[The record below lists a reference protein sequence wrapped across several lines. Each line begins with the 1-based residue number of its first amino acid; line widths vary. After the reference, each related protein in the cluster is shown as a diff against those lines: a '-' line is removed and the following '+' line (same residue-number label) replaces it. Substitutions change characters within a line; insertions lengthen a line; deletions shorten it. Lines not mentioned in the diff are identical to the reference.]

1 MAKALALE
9 LLESLYNE
17 LMRKAKEGVYS
28 GEVLEHNACDVL
40 ANIHASRDPF
50 CIYRQEL
57 TSKGDRRKKSNDPL
71 SHVIRRLNEEIF
83 AITTTKSYPILLTP
97 KLYTICVSLLCEL
110 SFGKL
115 PPLFLETY
123 DGHVDKFE
131 SDFKPLML
139 EMFVRRAPWWIL
151 AQNIKYLVKCASS
164 GISGAMRN
172 DKIKLEFEEL
182 SPLMSIDTNSIGI
195 VDFLPLMFT
204 SFESLKKGISDGGY
218 LFSPKSNRDKHR
230 AKHKRSSNL
239 VGLGAIIEKTK
250 IVETFR
256 SFKKSE
262 KTVSSENPD
271 RILDTFALTRISIA
285 ALLKI
290 LANFRTESAR
300 KGSVQL
306 SSSFK
311 CMINDFKISVAA
323 LLAGTELLDSGNRD
337 CDAAPL
343 DASNKGGPQ
352 IISQQIFEL
361 DGSTSNDIFTLE
373 NKVNT
378 YFPFHFLHIQV
389 VSGMR
394 NLVKSLNYLKGSN
407 LEQEDNSGFIDFII
421 AYVMR
426 MLNQLK
432 MIVESKDL
440 GSIIHDKGSSCSV
453 SKFNRYSELIPSEL
467 ILLMEE
473 ISVYYA
479 PCRSIFKKKLLDLHV
494 SQLKGDPQRISSFF
508 IVSFTQALREGSFD
522 DLDTGL
528 LRDSWHLIFKEIVY
542 PGLLDPYKVD
552 LFISMISS
560 HSVVDSLS
568 LIDMESFIGKYFGV
582 ISRILAYHPDL
593 AARYITLFIMNCI
606 TNLKSQQPNFK
617 WLNSWT
623 KMIISI
629 ICTPLMTFFPQR
641 VNCSVGDLKAVIGPI
656 KPNNR
661 ILHFLSVLAYPK
673 IYGENSKKSRPDL
686 MSIISDLPTNLL
698 LISIYNSSYSGNKR
712 LHTLAVFSA
721 CNRLLDLLVNDL
733 ISSLENYK
741 RNTQDNSAPLDGPM
755 DQAEQ
760 KNITKFTCDILK
772 VFPYLFHQGAKYSQ
786 EIYEKVVKILLFILT
801 KFDDLLFQDEVFE
814 SILNSLKFE
823 FHSNII
829 TISPI
834 CWAIGEA
841 FLSKIENN
849 SSEKHDEK
857 ILRLIES
864 LKLLLEGCYSKCIE
878 VYNEWN
884 NISWNLETDYESNS
898 GVIDDANSECSNSS
912 YSSFISD
919 SSIEIDHVSEDGLD
933 DSFDHFI
940 YTGGEPLNG
949 DAAVHTGQFTM
960 VEHANENFC
969 KNVNDGF
976 EDELKVEN
984 KYLDNIYLIETIV
997 STLCKIGLSCKQ
1009 YKSNVSELINT
1020 CSRMFQFESFDVDNP
1035 HNKNILCQDDQLIH
1049 YSRFILY
1056 KKISICTKSLSQSSM
1071 FSLALHRSQELPSS
1085 MRDNRSIGSIL
1096 L

>member
-1 MAKALALE
+1 E
-9 LLESLYNE
+9 
-17 LMRKAKEGVYS
+17 
-28 GEVLEHNACDVL
+28 
-40 ANIHASRDPF
+40 
-50 CIYRQEL
+50 
-57 TSKGDRRKKSNDPL
+57 
-71 SHVIRRLNEEIF
+71 
-83 AITTTKSYPILLTP
+83 
-97 KLYTICVSLLCEL
+97 
-110 SFGKL
+110 
-115 PPLFLETY
+115 
-123 DGHVDKFE
+123 
-131 SDFKPLML
+131 
-139 EMFVRRAPWWIL
+139 
-151 AQNIKYLVKCASS
+151 CARS
-164 GISGAMRN
+164 GISGALRN

-182 SPLMSIDTNSIGI
+182 SQLMSIDANSIGI

-218 LFSPKSNRDKHR
+218 LFSPKSTRDKHR

-271 RILDTFALTRISIA
+271 RILDTFALTRMSIA

-290 LANFRTESAR
+290 LTNFRTESAR
-300 KGSVQL
+300 MGSVQL

-311 CMINDFKISVAA
+311 CVINDFKISVAA

-337 CDAAPL
+337 
-343 DASNKGGPQ
+343 
-352 IISQQIFEL
+352 
-361 DGSTSNDIFTLE
+361 
-373 NKVNT
+373 
-378 YFPFHFLHIQV
+378 
-389 VSGMR
+389 
-394 NLVKSLNYLKGSN
+394 
-407 LEQEDNSGFIDFII
+407 EQEDNSGFIDLII

-426 MLNQLK
+426 MLNQIK

-440 GSIIHDKGSSCSV
+440 GSIIHDKGPSGSV
-453 SKFNRYSELIPSEL
+453 SKFNRYSELISSEL

-479 PCRSIFKKKLLDLHV
+479 PCRSIFKKKLLDLHI
-494 SQLKGDPQRISSFF
+494 SQLKGNQQRISSFF
-508 IVSFTQALREGSFD
+508 IVLFTQALREGSFD

-542 PGLLDPYKVD
+542 PGILDPYKVD
-552 LFISMISS
+552 LFISMISN

-568 LIDMESFIGKYFGV
+568 LIDMESFIDKYLGV

-593 AARYITLFIMNCI
+593 AARSITLFIMNCI
-606 TNLKSQQPNFK
+606 TNLKNQQPSFK
-617 WLNSWT
+617 WLTSWT
-623 KMIISI
+623 KIMLSI

-641 VNCSVGDLKAVIGPI
+641 VNCGVNDLKAVINPI

-661 ILHFLSVLAYPK
+661 ILHFLSVIAYPK
-673 IYGENSKKSRPDL
+673 IYSENSKKSRPDL

-733 ISSLENYK
+733 IRSFENYK

-786 EIYEKVVKILLFILT
+786 EIYEK
-801 KFDDLLFQDEVFE
+801 
-814 SILNSLKFE
+814 SLK
-823 FHSNII
+823 
-829 TISPI
+829 
-834 CWAIGEA
+834 A
-841 FLSKIENN
+841 
-849 SSEKHDEK
+849 
-857 ILRLIES
+857 
-864 LKLLLEGCYSKCIE
+864 LLEGCYSKCIE

-898 GVIDDANSECSNSS
+898 GIIDEANSECSNSS

-919 SSIEIDHVSEDGLD
+919 SSIEIDHVSEDGLE

-940 YTGGEPLNG
+940 STGGEPLNG
-949 DAAVHTGQFTM
+949 DAAVHTSQFTM
-960 VEHANENFC
+960 VEYANENLC
-969 KNVNDGF
+969 KNVNEGL
-976 EDELKVEN
+976 EDDLKVEN

-1009 YKSNVSELINT
+1009 YKSNVSELIDT

-1035 HNKNILCQDDQLIH
+1035 CNKNLLCQDGQLIH
-1049 YSRFILY
+1049 YSRFILN